1 MKRPKLILVD
11 KNHTFR
17 QRLAFLMNVDQS
29 FEIIGAVSTG
39 EELIEFL
46 THHHPDFLLIDV
58 DIPHLKGIQ
67 VVRKAMKLFPGLKI
81 FAFTQFEDD
90 NYIIHLLKAGVKG
103 FILKSSAIY
112 ELDKDIHSLL
122 TDVKYRINN
131 HVINLIKKSN
141 AKDNQIPKEPKQIS
155 SRAGK
160 FHNRLAS
167 SANIQT

>member
-1 MKRPKLILVD
+1 
-11 KNHTFR
+11 
-17 QRLAFLMNVDQS
+17 
-29 FEIIGAVSTG
+29 
-39 EELIEFL
+39 
-46 THHHPDFLLIDV
+46 V

-141 AKDNQIPKEPKQIS
+141 AKDNQISKEPKQIT